1 MASFIIASIAYSK
14 LDVTNW
20 ERYGQRMVEK
30 AFFIG
35 ILVWYAVKP
44 RGDIGIHSIEVCWHR
59 RRLGRPQYTV

>member
-35 ILVWYAVKP
+35 HPNTVFGTRLNLAVM
-44 RGDIGIHSIEVCWHR
+44 
-59 RRLGRPQYTV
+59 